1 MGEVN
6 RAIGEIWVED
16 LMGNMWNLNCL
27 VYSGALVAM
36 KLGEEEADKETE
48 VVMTEGGD
56 GELDAD
62 EMEVEM
68 VSRAL
73 RG

>member
-1 MGEVN
+1 
-6 RAIGEIWVED
+6 
-16 LMGNMWNLNCL
+16 MGNMWNLNCL